1 MAKRA
6 GTTAG
11 SDNRETALGRLRA
24 ENAELQASDS
34 QLRQRI
40 AELQACLNQRDRLA
54 LFGFPAVAVSG
65 FLMPN
70 RADWHDTA
78 TGAIWLLLA
87 YYLVIFRPTLQT
99 LGASIMIP
107 LATVTW
113 LTASVTWTPGISSE
127 SAIDF
132 IVAGATTAAFFTLTT
147 LHVRYASPDKL
158 QMAITALLAAASASM
173 VYALYTHVVITNLP
187 LFTCESP
194 IDMGYCRIETFA
206 ILRSKNL
213 GALIISTLALVA
225 LRLAISSERRLTQAA
240 LIFFILL
247 SVFYIVA
254 VGSRSALLALAVGSA
269 VLLALSALR
278 ATIKLICIGLP
289 ALGMVLLA
297 TAIISPSILTPILDL
312 VLDLVERPHFR
323 AGIWGDALS
332 MSRAHLWIG
341 HGAEHGQVFGDIG
354 THPHNLFLAALFY
367 SGMIGLALVILTL
380 AAAFGLTGQIL
391 HARERAMLFAML
403 TALTIGTCLDSS
415 LPLSGASNAE
425 VWYYFWAPLG
435 LVWGLYARSTVS
447 RAGIATAP

>member
-6 GTTAG
+6 GTTAR
-11 SDNRETALGRLRA
+11 SYSREAALARLRA
-24 ENAELQASDS
+24 ENAEFQASVP

-54 LFGFPAVAVSG
+54 LFGFPTLAVSG

-70 RADWHDTA
+70 RADWHDIA

-107 LATVTW
+107 LATITW
-113 LTASVTWTPGISSE
+113 LTASVTWTPALSSE

-132 IVAGATTAAFFTLTT
+132 IVAGATTAAFFILTT

-158 QMAITALLAAASASM
+158 QTAVTALLAAASVSM
-173 VYALYTHVVITNLP
+173 VFALCMHVMITNLP

-194 IDMGYCRIETFA
+194 INMGYCRIETFA

-213 GALIISTLALVA
+213 GALIISALALVA
-225 LRLAISSERRLTQAA
+225 LSLAISSERRLTQVV
-240 LIFFILL
+240 LIFFLLL

-254 VGSRSALLALAVGSA
+254 VGSRSALLGLTVGSA
-269 VLLALSALR
+269 VLLALSAPR
-278 ATIKLICIGLP
+278 ATIKLICIVLP

-297 TAIISPSILTPILDL
+297 AAIISPSILTPILDL

-323 AGIWGDALS
+323 VDIWGDALS
-332 MSRAHLWIG
+332 MSRDHLWIG
-341 HGAEHGQVFGDIG
+341 HGAEHDQVFGDIG
-354 THPHNLFLAALFY
+354 THPHNLFLASLFY
-367 SGMIGLALVILTL
+367 SGMIGVALVVLTL
-380 AAAFGLTGQIL
+380 AVAFGLTSRIA
-391 HARERAMLFAML
+391 HARERAMLLAML

-447 RAGIATAP
+447 RAGIATDP